1 MLKTL
6 KIAHFTQFLGI
17 GGLEKIILELSL
29 EQMRLGHSVTV
40 IVYDY
45 EQGWVEYFKEQG
57 IRVITSLSKE
67 DGFDLSLV
75 SKFTSLIEEEK
86 FDIIHTHDINPL
98 IYLSLARFSYSIKNS
113 ESFKL
118 IHTAH
123 TLDHV
128 EKSKKV
134 ELFEKILSH
143 FTTQIIAVSQKIK
156 DFYLMQALVDP
167 ARVSLIEN
175 GISQKFSSQSDIDK
189 YKDNLVSQFNLFADK
204 PLALCLSRI
213 VPLKD
218 QLFLAEI
225 FKDLPHLQLIIVGPP
240 SDPIYFEQIKQVVQN
255 APYQNIHL
263 LGARSD
269 VIELNEIA
277 DFYVSAS
284 SHEGLPVSVLEAMSV
299 GKPCLVSDI
308 AGHRILNKYEK
319 IVDLYERGNKA
330 DFMSKLNH
338 LIESLHDMKYKKGRD
353 IVKKYY
359 STSKMAK
366 RYNEV
371 YTK

>member
-1 MLKTL
+1 M
-6 KIAHFTQFLGI
+6 
-17 GGLEKIILELSL
+17 
-29 EQMRLGHSVTV
+29 
-40 IVYDY
+40 
-45 EQGWVEYFKEQG
+45 
-57 IRVITSLSKE
+57 
-67 DGFDLSLV
+67 
-75 SKFTSLIEEEK
+75 
-86 FDIIHTHDINPL
+86 
-98 IYLSLARFSYSIKNS
+98 
-113 ESFKL
+113 
-118 IHTAH
+118 
-123 TLDHV
+123 
-128 EKSKKV
+128 
-134 ELFEKILSH
+134 
-143 FTTQIIAVSQKIK
+143 
-156 DFYLMQALVDP
+156 
-167 ARVSLIEN
+167 
-175 GISQKFSSQSDIDK
+175 
-189 YKDNLVSQFNLFADK
+189 
-204 PLALCLSRI
+204 
-213 VPLKD
+213 KD